1 MDICKIPTTEDQP
14 LPSQNKGMKR
24 PSDQEY
30 KRNDKK
36 LYTGWALNPFRYA
49 TVVTISIRLIVYY
62 IFCK

>member
-1 MDICKIPTTEDQP
+1 MIVELRKSISGGMDICKIPTTEDQP

-36 LYTGWALNPFRYA
+36 LYTGWALNPLIYA
-49 TVVTISIRLIVYY
+49 TVY
-62 IFCK
+62 I

>member
-24 PSDQEY
+24 PSDHEY

-36 LYTGWALNPFRYA
+36 LYTGWDLNPLIYA
-49 TVVTISIRLIVYY
+49 TVY
-62 IFCK
+62 IYIILLVSG